1 MRLLLN
7 YKRTNKILSDF
18 STYADIAEFVNSNF
32 SLPSSDWN
40 LVYIDSEQDVIS
52 LGSDLDIQTMLETM
66 DQERLKVYIKD
77 NS

>member
-40 LVYIDSEQDVIS
+40 LVYIDSERDVIS